1 MPELHRF
8 GAEASIANMLRL
20 QNGEFSLLDRSFLV
34 ISSKGE
40 YSERNPRSPI
50 DGRPDLRHA

>member
-1 MPELHRF
+1 
-8 GAEASIANMLRL
+8 MLRL